1 MNLLILR
8 YLDVL
13 RAELK
18 HIERTVDEMVHDHDR
33 GGLAGPEHTT
43 SANASPLV
51 NEESGIR
58 NCLDVLDSI
67 RADAYTD
74 LDVLVQDLNR
84 RFSDVIRKT
93 GLAEIAVVFAQ
104 QKLLKVRRYVTE
116 S

>member
-1 MNLLILR
+1 MNLLVLR

-18 HIERTVDEMVHDHDR
+18 HIERTVDEMIHGHEQS
-33 GGLAGPEHTT
+33 GLAGAPAAG
-43 SANASPLV
+43 SLLG

-58 NCLDVLDSI
+58 NCIEVLDSI
-67 RADAYTD
+67 KPDDYAD
-74 LDVLVQDLNR
+74 LDVLVQDLNH

-104 QKLLKVRRYVTE
+104 QKLLKVKRYVTE